1 MDKSVL
7 RSADL
12 SEAVWTKSN
21 RSGTGGDNACVEVT
35 PVVVAGVHLGMA
47 MRDSTD
53 PDGPVLYFSNA
64 EYKAY
69 QLGVQDGQSDLLVP

>member
-12 SEAVWTKSN
+12 SQAVWTKSK
-21 RSGTGGDNACVEVT
+21 RSGNGANDQCVEVT
-35 PVVVAGVHLGMA
+35 KLYVDGAHVGMG

-53 PDGPVLYFSNA
+53 PDGPVLYFWNA
-64 EYKAY
+64 EYRAF
-69 QLGVQDGQSDLLVP
+69 QQGIANGQESLLAP

>member
-12 SEAVWTKSN
+12 SEAVWTKSK
-21 RSGTGGDNACVEVT
+21 RSGNGANDQCVEVT
-35 PVVVAGVHLGMA
+35 RVVVAGVHVGMA

-53 PDGPVLYFSNA
+53 PNGPVLYFWND